1 MDKKRDKPSAEAK
14 ALSLFL
20 MAFKSKSPEYKVKS
34 KRINKQWRKVTMG
47 DVSQRDYLKEVQVM
61 LTSCGGYQEVL
72 EKTVKHY
79 IKKTGLWSLKGD
91 DKYCK
96 DAQQVA
102 DRLLK
107 K

>member
-1 MDKKRDKPSAEAK
+1 MDKKRDKPSPEAK

-20 MAFKSKSPEYKVKS
+20 MAFKGKSPEYKEKS
-34 KRINKQWRKVTMG
+34 RRINKQWRKVTMG
-47 DVSQRDYLKEVQVM
+47 DLSQRDYLKEVLVM
-61 LTSCGGYQEVL
+61 LNSCGGYEEVL

-79 IKKTGLWSLKGD
+79 IKKTGMWTLKGE

-96 DAQQVA
+96 DAQVVA

>member
-1 MDKKRDKPSAEAK
+1 MDKKRAKPSAEAK

-20 MAFKSKSPEYKVKS
+20 MAFKAKDPIILEKS

-47 DVSQRDYLKEVQVM
+47 NLSQQDYLKEVKVM
-61 LTSCGGYQEVL
+61 LNSCGGYEEVL

-79 IKKTGLWSLKGD
+79 VKKTGKWTLKGE

-96 DAQQVA
+96 DAQKIA
-102 DRLLK
+102 DTMLRK
-107 K
+107 